1 MNPPDYKAIYCGIDV
16 SKSTFDVSLENKSH
30 VFKNCFEGFKKLLL
44 LLPVGAHCVMEATGP
59 YYLKLAVYLQSH
71 NIKVSVVNP
80 LIIKRFS
87 QMRMLKA
94 KTDKADARLIAL
106 YAEKEV
112 PDLWQAPKPILIK
125 IQQDQSVLDGLNKQ
139 MRMLKN
145 QMESI
150 AAQPFQSG
158 EALAAIKAVIS
169 EIEKQSITVEQ
180 SILKKVEKTF
190 PKEVKLITS
199 IPGIGMK
206 TAIALLVA
214 TNAFSSFTNGK
225 QVASYIGICPR
236 IYQSG
241 SSIKGKG
248 HITKMGD
255 SRVRTLLYMGAC
267 SAKKHNLAC
276 QQLYDRLVENG
287 KAKKLALIAVANKLV
302 KQAFAIVTSN
312 EMYNP
317 EFYFALNTNKA

>member
-1 MNPPDYKAIYCGIDV
+1 MNLPEYKAIYCGIDV
-16 SKSTFDVSLENKSH
+16 SKQTFDVFLDNKSH
-30 VFKNCFEGFKKLLL
+30 VFTNELEGFKKFLS
-44 LLPVGAHCVMEATGP
+44 LLPMSAHCVMEATGP
-59 YYLKLAVYLQSH
+59 YYLKLAVYLQS
-71 NIKVSVVNP
+71 NGIKVSVVNP
-80 LIIKRFS
+80 LVIKRFS

-112 PDLWQAPKPILIK
+112 PSPWQAPKPILLK
-125 IQQDQSVLDGLNKQ
+125 IQQEQSVLDGLNKQ
-139 MRMLKN
+139 LRMLKN

-150 AAQPFQSG
+150 EVQPFKSK
-158 EALAAIKAVIS
+158 EALTALMAVTS
-169 EIEKQSITVEQ
+169 EIERQVSIMEE
-180 SILKKVEKTF
+180 SIFKKVEVTF
-190 PKEVKLITS
+190 SKELKLITS

-214 TNAFSSFTNGK
+214 TNAFSTFSSAK

-255 SRVRTLLYMGAC
+255 ARIRTLLYMGAC
-267 SAKKHNLAC
+267 SAKKYNLAC

-302 KQAFAIVTSN
+302 KQAYAIVTSN

-317 EFYFALNTNKA
+317 EYYFDLNRN